1 MTGDRQ
7 RDGVGYD
14 LDFASPHGAKKV
26 EVKGIGSSDL
36 AFNLTAKEYATSL
49 SDPDWMLV
57 AVTDALGAA
66 HVRIVDSAELHRL
79 AIEPTQYRV
88 RE

>member
-1 MTGDRQ
+1 MESTACRS
-7 RDGVGYD
+7 RRPKIPA
-14 LDFASPHGAKKV
+14 F
-26 EVKGIGSSDL
+26 KGIGSSDL
-36 AFNLTAKEYATSL
+36 AFNLTAKEHATSL
-49 SDPDWMLV
+49 TDPDWMLV

-66 HVRIVDSAELHRL
+66 RVRMVDSAELHRL